1 MKDAAGILRA
11 ISFLAEGPTA
21 MSEQTPNLSLPFI
34 MPAQAQ
40 KHVTHNEA
48 IELLDMIVQ
57 LTLEATEAV
66 TPPGTA
72 NEGDAWA
79 LGIGATDAWAGQDGM
94 IATWRGGGWLFV
106 TPRDGW
112 VAWVRDVA
120 EMQVLTG
127 GAWIT
132 HGEPDLQ
139 NLPSVGINAT
149 ADATNRLSVNADA
162 TLLNNDGAGHQV
174 KINKASASDTGSL
187 LYQSGFSGRAEMGL
201 AGNDDFS
208 IKVSADGATWFD
220 AIKADAAT
228 GNVQFDQV
236 LRLTPGAV
244 PASAAAGDIYFDS
257 VAGKL
262 RCYDGTA
269 WQDLF

>member
-1 MKDAAGILRA
+1 MAD
-11 ISFLAEGPTA
+11 
-21 MSEQTPNLSLPFI
+21 QTPNLSLPFI

-57 LTLEATEAV
+57 LTFEAVGTTTPPSGATE
-66 TPPGTA
+66 GQ
-72 NEGDAWA
+72 AWA
-79 LGIGATDAWAGQDGM
+79 LGAGATDAWAGQDGM

-112 VAWVRDVA
+112 LAWVRDA
-120 EMQVLTG
+120 EELRVFKS
-127 GAWIT
+127 GAWEI
-132 HGEPDLQ
+132 HGTPELQ
-139 NLPSVGINAT
+139 NLPSVGINAV
-149 ADATNRLSVNADA
+149 ADTVNRLSVNAAA

-174 KINKASASDTGSL
+174 KINKAGIGDIGSL
-187 LYQSGFSGRAEMGL
+187 LYQTGFSGRAEMGL

-208 IKVSADGATWFD
+208 IKVSSDGVTWFD
-220 AIKADAAT
+220 ALMVAAAT
-228 GNVQFDQV
+228 GHVQIGQV
-236 LRLTPGAV
+236 LQLTPATV
-244 PASAAAGDIYFDS
+244 PASPVAGDIYFDFAMS
-257 VAGKL
+257 KL